1 MRAPESIILLRIWT
15 NMKDT
20 VLGWKTKPIGFGLL
34 CLFWAARLFAGSVV
48 EPARVEVPPVID
60 GKIDDPA
67 WQTALRMTDFKTWQ
81 PDYGKEPSQK
91 TEAYFL
97 YDAENFYVAFRGY
110 DTEPGKIKAAISK
123 RDAIFQDDYVGF
135 FVDSFYDRQNAY
147 CFMVNPLG
155 IQGDG
160 LLNSQGNLEPT
171 MDMVWYSKGQIDDQG
186 FTVEFRIPLQSI
198 RFPNKETVIMGMFFW
213 RQLVRTSE
221 MASVPAF
228 VPEKGGLL
236 TQTQQVAV
244 TGIEYHRVVEILP
257 AFTYANRLAAS
268 EGRLQQDLKSSD
280 FSLTAKVGIT
290 SDLTSDA
297 TYNPDFSQVE
307 SDAGQVDFNVRY
319 ALYYPEKRP
328 FFLEGLEYFQ
338 FAGNTEDAPLL
349 AVVYTRNIIDPIF
362 GLKATGKLGATN
374 TIASIYAKDELPQ
387 TDSDRHPDFGI
398 FRFKHSLKD
407 DSFLG
412 GFYTSRFEGSGYNQ
426 LAGSDGRIR
435 LSQTSIAEFHL
446 FGSFTRENTQTPTVG
461 GHALG
466 LRYMYEDRKFI
477 TDIGYQD
484 IARNFQVD
492 TGFVERT
499 GLSRLALFSMYRFYP
514 KSKLFQRIEPFYWG
528 YQLYDKFYDMLE
540 SFNLLCLRFWLPRST
555 MVRFE
560 GILGKEVYSGA
571 RFDRNALG
579 ARAQTQLTKQF
590 YLEAFYRRGG
600 AVYYDPEAPYQ
611 GYGNRAMIFLQYQPA
626 EKLDFGLSYSYSDFY
641 RRSDKQKI
649 YDYGIIRSRNTYQ
662 VNKYLFLRAIFEYNT
677 FRERLTV
684 DTLASFTYIP
694 GTVVHVG
701 YGSAYERLAWD
712 GADYVGSD
720 RFLETQRGFFFKV
733 SYLWRW

>member
-1 MRAPESIILLRIWT
+1 
-15 NMKDT
+15 MKAT
-20 VLGWKTKPIGFGLL
+20 PFGRKTKLIGLGLI
-34 CLFWAARLFAGSVV
+34 CLFWAAPLFGGSVI

-60 GKIDDPA
+60 GKIDDAA
-67 WQTALRMTDFKTWQ
+67 WQTALRMTDFTTWQ

-97 YDAENFYVAFRGY
+97 YDTENFYVAFRGY

-135 FVDSFYDRQNAY
+135 FVDPFYDRQNAY

-171 MDMVWYSKGQIDDQG
+171 MDMVWYSKGQIDDRG
-186 FTVEFRIPLQSI
+186 FTVELRIPLQSI
-198 RFPNKETVIMGMFFW
+198 RFPNKETVVMGMFFW
-213 RQLVRTSE
+213 RQFVRTSE

-228 VPEKGGLL
+228 VPEKGSLL
-236 TQTQQVAV
+236 TQTQQVAIS
-244 TGIEYHRVVEILP
+244 GIEYHRVVEILP

-268 EGRLQQDLKSSD
+268 EGRLQRDLKSSD

-349 AVVYTRNIIDPIF
+349 AVVYTRNIINPIF
-362 GLKATGKLGATN
+362 GLKATGKLGPAN

-387 TDSDRHPDFGI
+387 TDGDRHPDFGI
-398 FRFKHSLKD
+398 FRFKRSLKD

-435 LSQTSIAEFHL
+435 LSQTSVAEFHL
-446 FGSFTRENTQTPTVG
+446 FGSFRRENAQTPTVG

-466 LRYMYEDRKFI
+466 LRYMYENRKFI

-484 IARNFQVD
+484 IARNFRVD

-499 GLSRLALFSMYRFYP
+499 GLSRLALLSMYRFYP

-555 MVRFE
+555 MFRLE
-560 GILGKEVYSGA
+560 GILAKEVYSGA

-600 AVYYDPEAPYQ
+600 AIYYDPDAPYQ
-611 GYGNRAMIFLQYQPA
+611 GYGNRAEIFLQYQPV

-641 RRSDKQKI
+641 RRSDKQKV

-712 GADYVGSD
+712 GAEYIGSD

>member
-1 MRAPESIILLRIWT
+1 MDDRTIGWT
-15 NMKDT
+15 ARL
-20 VLGWKTKPIGFGLL
+20 VGVALL
-34 CLFWAARLFAGSVV
+34 CLFWTAPLLAGSVI
-48 EPARVEVPPVID
+48 EAARVEVPPVID
-60 GKIDDPA
+60 GKIDDPP

-81 PDYGKEPSQK
+81 PDFGKEPSQK

-123 RDAIFQDDYVGF
+123 RDAMFQDDYVGF
-135 FVDSFYDRQNAY
+135 FVDPFYDRQNAY

-171 MDMVWYSKGQIDDQG
+171 LDMVWYSKGQIDDQG

-198 RFPNKETVIMGMFFW
+198 RFPNKETVVMGMFFW
-213 RQLVRTSE
+213 RQFVRTSE

-236 TQTQQVAV
+236 TQTQRVAI
-244 TGIEYHRVVEILP
+244 TGLEYHRVVEILP
-257 AFTYANRLAAS
+257 AFTYANRLAAN
-268 EGRLQQDLKSSD
+268 EGRFERELETSD

-349 AVVYTRNIIDPIF
+349 AVVYTRNITDPIF
-362 GLKATGKLGATN
+362 GLKATGKLGSTS
-374 TIASIYAKDELPQ
+374 TIASIYAKDDLPQ
-387 TDSDRHPDFGI
+387 SEGDRYPDFGI

-412 GFYTSRFEGSGYNQ
+412 GFYTSKFEGSGFNQ
-426 LAGSDGRIR
+426 LAGSDGRFR
-435 LSQTSIAEFHL
+435 LSKTSVAEFHL
-446 FGSFTRENTQTPTVG
+446 FGSFTRDSSQTATVG

-466 LRYMYEDRKFI
+466 LRYMYENRKFI

-484 IARNFQVD
+484 IGKNFRVD

-499 GLSRLALFSMYRFYP
+499 GLSRLTLFSMYRFYP
-514 KSKLFQRIEPFYWG
+514 KSKIFQRIEPFYWG

-540 SFNLLCLRFWLPRST
+540 SFNLVCLRFWLPRST
-555 MVRFE
+555 MFRID
-560 GILGKEVYSGA
+560 GILGSEVYAGGQ
-571 RFDRNALG
+571 FDRNAIG
-579 ARAQTQLTKQF
+579 VRAQTQLTKQF
-590 YLEAFYRRGG
+590 YLEGFYRRGG
-600 AVYYDPEAPYQ
+600 AIYYDPDAPYQ
-611 GYGNRAMIFLQYQPA
+611 GYGNRAMLYLQYQPV
-626 EKLDFGLSYSYSDFY
+626 EKLDFGLSFTYSDFY
-641 RRSDKQKI
+641 RRSDKQKV
-649 YDYGIIRSRNTYQ
+649 YDYSIIRSRNTYQ

-694 GTVVHVG
+694 GTVIHIG
-701 YGSAYERLAWD
+701 YGSAYERLGWN
-712 GADYVGSD
+712 GVEYVESD